1 MRRITRLLLPAALGV
16 AALVGP
22 AAPAGASGESVE
34 GCVIEEV
41 EHYLEEKE
49 GLEEGSAE
57 YEEALHHVE
66 ETVADCIEAPN
77 VLLPETNEIIWGAI
91 GFLVVLLF
99 MLKFGFPAAKKY
111 MTERTAKIQ
120 ADLDAAEQAKADAEA
135 VKADYE
141 SKVSD
146 AKAEAGR
153 IIEEARQDAD
163 RLRADQQ
170 ARLNEELVAARAQ
183 AQADIDAA
191 KAQAMS
197 ELRGEVAT
205 IAIGAAESVVGA
217 NLDRD
222 AQTRLIEDYINRVS
236 TNGQG

>member
-1 MRRITRLLLPAALGV
+1 MELEVLG
-16 AALVGP
+16 
-22 AAPAGASGESVE
+22 
-34 GCVIEEV
+34 
-41 EHYLEEKE
+41 
-49 GLEEGSAE
+49 
-57 YEEALHHVE
+57 
-66 ETVADCIEAPN
+66 
-77 VLLPETNEIIWGAI
+77 LPETLAQEETQTEQPVEEEEHNPILPEADELIFGSLA
-91 GFLVVLLF
+91 FLLVFVVLARYAFPRLNQG
-99 MLKFGFPAAKKY
+99 LKQR
-111 MTERTAKIQ
+111 EDKIRG
-120 ADLDAAEQAKADAEA
+120 DLEGAEEARKEAEA
-135 VKADYE
+135 SLQRYE
-141 SKVSD
+141 QQLQE
-146 AKAEAGR
+146 ARAEAGR

-170 ARLNEELVAARAQ
+170 ARLNEELAAARAQ